1 MQGVLKRWGRRV
13 VGGATQ
19 RFSSDDDEWVNL
31 EYARQNSQDAIRIVK
46 EGNSAS

>member
-1 MQGVLKRWGRRV
+1 MQDVLKRWARRV